1 MHCFYI
7 YILYMHVCI
16 GPGNNV
22 TTMATTV
29 VTDTNRTTVTD
40 QITVHVTGKFF
51 QRVPL
56 SE

>member
-1 MHCFYI
+1 MHCFYN

-29 VTDTNRTTVTD
+29 ATDTNLTTVTD
-40 QITVHVTGKFF
+40 QITVHVTGKLF